1 MRFTR
6 YTITILVS
14 VSFLTCLASRA
25 ATTIS
30 SVGSQTN
37 LPGWRD
43 DTVAKT
49 QDSDGDDIYGTVG
62 YALFA
67 AAPGFAGGGFFTM
80 SSALVSLPSYVTI
93 SPIAVDYMFR
103 HGSYADINDPTN
115 VNGPLIDSGSAF
127 INAGA
132 FAGNAYDLF
141 SISFG
146 PGAPDFLR
154 IGILMD
160 NLEIALS
167 PSALRLYQSGGGDSG
182 TIAKTQINNA
192 ANFYF
197 FDVVASGASLSGE
210 TIILAATKG
219 TAPGNSQIGIS
230 GFTFDAAPEPSRS
243 LLALLGACAI
253 GLRRRRR
260 LV

>member
-1 MRFTR
+1 MKLVLTPIAVFASMLLFTAVE
-6 YTITILVS
+6 TH
-14 VSFLTCLASRA
+14 A

-43 DTVAKT
+43 DSVAKT
-49 QDSDGDDIYGTVG
+49 QDVDGDNVYGTTG

-67 AAPGFAGGGFFTM
+67 AAPGFGGGGVFTM
-80 SSALVSLPSYVTI
+80 SSALTSLPSYITI
-93 SPIAVDYMFR
+93 NAIGVDYMFR

-115 VNGPLIDSGSAF
+115 VSGPLIDSGAAF
-127 INAGA
+127 MTAYP
-132 FAGNAYDLF
+132 GNTYDLF

-146 PGAPDFLR
+146 AGAPDYLR
-154 IGILMD
+154 IGVLMD

-167 PSALRLYQSGGGDSG
+167 PSALRLYDNAGGDSG
-182 TIAKTQINNA
+182 TIAKTQINNQA
-192 ANFYF
+192 DFYF
-197 FDVVASGASLSGE
+197 FDVFASGSSLSGE
-210 TIILAATKG
+210 TLILAATKG
-219 TAPGNSQIGIS
+219 GAAGAFQVGIS

-243 LLALLGACAI
+243 LLALLGAGAI